1 MSDVTSQSGAGILRK
16 SAQWALKAVRGLS
29 ALMGRGL
36 RFLLRLMW
44 PSYTTS
50 LSLREKVNAA
60 LVVAL
65 FVVVSW
71 AGLWVSFT
79 AGRVFAEHGNKLFGT
94 GPSINDLQARQAEL
108 ETALATEQAQRQ
120 IERATYAK
128 VAHDL
133 AELQAQI
140 SEQNEELGF
149 YRSVMTPRNLPY
161 GIKVQQ
167 IKILPA
173 DALRRFK
180 IQIVMIGDN
189 RSAAV
194 EQVSA
199 EVMIEGVRNNLAV
212 TVPMERLNPSSPRL
226 NFNFRYFDEQQ
237 LTIDVPAD
245 VYPKRLVLEIHSPH
259 INQALRQ
266 AVPWR
271 VQPL

>member
-1 MSDVTSQSGAGILRK
+1 MSDVTSQPSTGILRK
-16 SAQWALKAVRGLS
+16 IVRWVRMAVRGLS
-29 ALMGRGL
+29 ALLGRGL
-36 RFLLRLMW
+36 RWLLRLVW

-71 AGLWVSFT
+71 AGLWLSFT
-79 AGRVFAEHGNKLFGT
+79 AGRVFAEHGNKLFGA

-167 IKILPA
+167 IKIIPA

-180 IQIVMIGDN
+180 LQIVMIGDN

-226 NFNFRYFDEQQ
+226 NFSFRYFDEQQ

-245 VYPKRLVLEIHSPH
+245 VFPKRLVLEIRSPH
-259 INQALRQ
+259 INQVLRQ